1 MKTNLIEILSLP
13 LNKKPLKVLEL
24 LYKVDP
30 KPEDISGESD
40 LELPGSC
47 SEANIQTQIENK
59 TYTPVT
65 TLAGLM
71 KYEKRSLVDSLAI
84 ATVAL

>member
-13 LNKKPLKVLEL
+13 LNKKPLKVPEL

-47 SEANIQTQIENK
+47 SEA
-59 TYTPVT
+59 
-65 TLAGLM
+65 
-71 KYEKRSLVDSLAI
+71 KYQNHR
-84 ATVAL
+84 